1 MSYAQPQSSN
11 RRLMALVAVGVFHVL
26 LVYALVNGLARKIV
40 EVVRAPLETKI
51 IEEVTRPPQEQP
63 PAPPPPPKLTTP
75 PPPFIPPP
83 EVQVQVPVQPPPTIT
98 AVVSTPPPAPIP
110 APAAP
115 ASAGVVGT
123 PARANCEKPPYPAAA
138 RRAGETGAVRLNV
151 LVSTE
156 GKILESKMQRSSGY
170 RRLDD
175 LATQGLRDCKPK
187 PAIVDGRPQQSWVMV
202 EFNFSMND

>member
-1 MSYAQPQSSN
+1 
-11 RRLMALVAVGVFHVL
+11 
-26 LVYALVNGLARKIV
+26 
-40 EVVRAPLETKI
+40 
-51 IEEVTRPPQEQP
+51 
-63 PAPPPPPKLTTP
+63 
-75 PPPFIPPP
+75 
-83 EVQVQVPVQPPPTIT
+83 VQVQVRVQPPPTIT